1 MLPMNYLNVLPRLY
15 FQVIVFQILN
25 IGYNLHWLIKQP
37 YSTWAFQNTDR
48 LSNFVQPKVLSFW
61 PWKFL
66 MPEQNLVENYR
77 VAERIL
83 VPLRL
88 TFLRLGLA
96 FNTQYTFFPFL
107 ESQNNFF
114 RSIIGRF
121 ETMVIFNIWRV
132 NRNIKFQN

>member
-15 FQVIVFQILN
+15 FQIIVFQILDM
-25 IGYNLHWLIKQP
+25 GYNLDWLIKQP

-66 MPEQNLVENYR
+66 MPEQNLIEKNR
-77 VAERIL
+77 VAEGIL
-83 VPLRL
+83 VPSRL

-114 RSIIGRF
+114 RGIIGRF

>member
-1 MLPMNYLNVLPRLY
+1 MLPMNYLNALPRFY

-25 IGYNLHWLIKQP
+25 IRYNLDWLIKQP

-61 PWKFL
+61 PWKFI
-66 MPEQNLVENYR
+66 MPEQNLIEKNR
-77 VAERIL
+77 VAEGIL

-88 TFLRLGLA
+88 TLLRLGLA

-114 RSIIGRF
+114 RSIIGQF

>member
-25 IGYNLHWLIKQP
+25 MGYNLDWLIKQP
-37 YSTWAFQNTDR
+37 YSTRAFQNTDR

-66 MPEQNLVENYR
+66 MPEQNLIEKNR
-77 VAERIL
+77 VAEGIL
-83 VPLRL
+83 VPSRL

>member
-25 IGYNLHWLIKQP
+25 MGYNLDWLIKQP
-37 YSTWAFQNTDR
+37 YSTRAFQNTDR

-66 MPEQNLVENYR
+66 MPEQNLIEKNR
-77 VAERIL
+77 VAEGIL

-107 ESQNNFF
+107 ESQKNFF
-114 RSIIGRF
+114 RGIIGRF